1 MQHRYWNDLAC
12 AHLRHKPTALTLAVA
27 LALASAA
34 TAQNAPQDEELGEF
48 TVTGSRIERSG
59 FAAPTPTAVVTAE
72 DLQRSAPIAIAEAL
86 AQMPSFRI
94 ASSPVTANTFANLRN
109 VGPQRTLVLL
119 DGRRHVP
126 SQSNGTVDL
135 NVVPAA
141 MVERT
146 ELVTG
151 GASASWGSDAVSGVV
166 NIVLRKNLEG
176 FIGNVQGGIS
186 KYNDN
191 ETLQGSFAFGHK
203 FGERTRLLIGAEYA
217 NSEGVGSSHPPEL
230 ARNFGINGS
239 VGNTST
245 TNGQPGTIY
254 AYDVRRS
261 TLSPGGLIISVP
273 LAATN
278 PNLVAL
284 RGLQFLPNGQTSK
297 FGFGQVYG
305 NRMIGGTD
313 NAGEYTNVGGA
324 TVYPLE
330 RYTMLAHIDHDLTD
344 DTRVFFEGSYAHS
357 LTDGRGNPA
366 RNEGNSPFGAAAT
379 CSQDTSAPAGAQYR
393 TLSTSALVPIT
404 VGIDNPYLP
413 ASVRTLMQGGG
424 INCFSMGRSWRE
436 PGLGEFQAHDGVPE
450 MLRGAIGGSG
460 KITGSWTW
468 DAYFQSGR
476 TEYNTIRKNNRNE
489 AKFRNSMDA
498 VDEGLMRAGVR
509 NNNIVCRINA
519 DASSTNNDQNCV
531 PVNMFGYGSI
541 SEASKAYFLGT
552 SQLEQWTWQT
562 VGAATL
568 RGEPFSTWAGPVS
581 VATGAEYRQERLK
594 GVADPIAQNN
604 GWHTGNVKSIQG
616 SYEAREIF
624 AEAVLPLLKDKP
636 FARELD
642 LSLAGRRT
650 DYSSSGGVTTWKFGL
665 SHTINEQLRL
675 RGTLSQDIRAGNL
688 GELFTATSVTVGNV
702 RNPLT
707 NVTTQAPVTTVGN
720 PTLEPEHAKTAT
732 AGIVYD
738 PSWVDNLRLSVDW
751 YSIKI
756 KGLIGVLGAQDVLNR
771 CYLDRLPEYC
781 ADVTTNG
788 IGTITGVTVRQ
799 QNLNYFETAGVDLE
813 AAYQLPLA
821 NLSESLPGRVNL
833 RLLANYV
840 DKLATTAA
848 ANATTTDVAGQ
859 YTNPDWTVFG
869 TFGYDIGRFSTT
881 LDMRFF
887 ASGTIDNA
895 KVVGTGPLDL
905 NINDVASNFLTNVT
919 FQYDLGDSAG
929 AVQDAQIYLR
939 VNNLF
944 NRGVP
949 FPSQGVGG
957 VASNEFLVGREL
969 RLGAR
974 FRF

>member
-1 MQHRYWNDLAC
+1 MQRQYWNDPAC
-12 AHLRHKPTALTLAVA
+12 ARLRHKPTALALAIA

-34 TAQNAPQDEELGEF
+34 PAQNAPNDEELGEF

-59 FAAPTPTAVVTAE
+59 FAAPTPTAVVSAE

-176 FIGNVQGGIS
+176 FIGNIQGGIS
-186 KYNDN
+186 KYGDD
-191 ETLQGSFAFGHK
+191 ESLQGSFAFGHS

-230 ARNFGINGS
+230 ARPWGINGS

-245 TNGQPGTIY
+245 TNGLPGTIY

-284 RGLQFLPNGQTSK
+284 RGLQFMPNGQTAP
-297 FGFGQVYG
+297 FGFGQVFG
-305 NRMIGGTD
+305 NRMIGGAD

-324 TVYPLE
+324 TKYPLE
-330 RYTMLAHIDHDLTD
+330 RYTMLAHLDYDLTD
-344 DTRVFFEGSYAHS
+344 DTSVFFEGSYAHS

-366 RNEGNSPFGAAAT
+366 RNEGNTPFGAT
-379 CSQDTSAPAGAQYR
+379 PSCTQDASAPAGARFR
-393 TLSTSALVPIT
+393 TLSSTALGTIT

-413 ASVRTLMQGGG
+413 GSVRTLMQGGG

-450 MLRGAIGGSG
+450 MLRGALGASG

-476 TEYNTIRKNNRNE
+476 TEYNTIRKFNRNE

-498 VDEGLMRAGVR
+498 VDEGLVRTGVR

-519 DASSTNNDQNCV
+519 DASTTNNDPACA
-531 PVNMFGYGSI
+531 PVNMFGFGSI

-581 VATGAEYRQERLK
+581 IATGAEYRQERIK
-594 GVADPIAQNN
+594 AVADPIAEAN

-616 SYEAREIF
+616 SYEVREAF
-624 AEAVLPLLKDKP
+624 AEAVVPLLKDKP

-642 LSLAGRRT
+642 LTLAGRHT
-650 DYSSSGGVTTWKFGL
+650 DYTSSGGVTTWKLGL
-665 SHTINEQLRL
+665 SHTMNEQLRL

-688 GELFTATSVTVGNV
+688 GELFTATSVQVGNV
-702 RNPLT
+702 KNPLT
-707 NVTTQAPVTTVGN
+707 NVTTQVPVTTRGN
-720 PTLEPEHAKTAT
+720 PTLNPENAKTAT
-732 AGIVYD
+732 AGFVYD
-738 PSWVDNLRLSVDW
+738 PSWADHLRLSVDW

-756 KGLIGVLGAQDVLNR
+756 KGLIGVIQPQQVVDR
-771 CYLDRLPEYC
+771 CYLDKLPEYC
-781 ADVTTNG
+781 ADVSTDG

-799 QNLNYFETAGVDLE
+799 QNLNYFETSGVDIE
-813 AAYQLPLA
+813 AAYQIPLSA
-821 NLSESLPGRVNL
+821 VSGSLPGRINL

-840 DKLATTAA
+840 DTLATTAA
-848 ANATTTDVAGQ
+848 VNATTTDVAGQ
-859 YTNPDWTVFG
+859 YTNPDWTLFG
-869 TFGYDIGRFSTT
+869 TVGYDIGRFSTT
-881 LDMRFF
+881 LDLRFY
-887 ASGTIDNA
+887 ASGTIDNS

-905 NINDVASNFLTNVT
+905 NVNDVASNFMTNAT
-919 FQYDLGDSAG
+919 FQYNLSSIG
-929 AVQDAQIYLR
+929 AAQNAQIYLR
-939 VNNLF
+939 INNVF
-944 NRGVP
+944 NRGIP

-957 VASNEFLVGREL
+957 GAPEEFLVGREF